1 MGKEGVG
8 GHTAVVRAPD
18 GEFRTFPLSKK
29 DKGEALF
36 CQVTKDLSIEEKEYF
51 SLCFYDRT
59 GVRHWLYNDKAI
71 GKQLKDLPWEFSYE
85 VKFFPT
91 QPTALTDESAR
102 FNLYQQLKKDI
113 LVGRLAASSEAYTVL
128 GGLQVQAE
136 IGDVQQSAEYEN
148 YLQTTQFSP
157 SPEPGQIDKIRQE
170 HHKHKGQTQDDA
182 ILGYL
187 DACKQLPMYG
197 VFLFPAKDNKNH
209 PVTVGISSFG
219 INIYREQAR
228 LHSFAW
234 QYIVKIRFRNHG
246 FHIDVK
252 PGQVHPKKVSTVS
265 YTMATHHDT
274 KRCWKCG
281 VEHHTFFR
289 LIQPEE
295 TPSGVH
301 FSFGSSRFGYHGRTQ
316 FQTKMAS
323 QLFDRPGSAT
333 VTRSGQP
340 LAARGTQSMENVNAA
355 DDAVH
360 HQAEHAH
367 RSFTAPDARQRK
379 RDIKVGELM
388 SDEELVYLPVQSPLS
403 AAYYTQEP
411 LTVSAAAASRGGA
424 AVRFAQEETPR
435 GTGTRKRP
443 RRLFGRDKA
452 EGSGA
457 VLLSAHLPANPEKT
471 ESLERQDEIPDVP
484 IGSISAVYS
493 KGYYA
498 TLPTQTTAK
507 PSPDELGRQGELA
520 GYPIRY
526 FVDVQ
531 HSGSSERYRT
541 SRLRHTGSEDTN
553 ETLDYANYLFPT
565 IEKEP
570 VGRLEKSSDLPAT
583 HLAEHVALKK
593 PQPTVPRKA
602 HKRKATKRGS
612 IDSDSSSNS
621 ISSDSKERQVRKPD
635 SRLLAFLRNIS
646 PRKSRDST
654 TQSSQYHYIST
665 DRYDGPMQ
673 SIPRHLD
680 IGHIPIP
687 AVEHVEYPLDHQQ
700 SKPQKEARQKAFVV
714 IEEETKTTKRF
725 FLFGRTRH
733 EGEEEVAD
741 IVDPYNLDTTAHE
754 GPLDDL
760 AHEKDLEGA
769 PLAEHATAYHHGE
782 SWRKSK
788 KEASPVLA
796 VETPEETQRTAVVY
810 LKEVPQDE
818 QPEVAETSID
828 EKKKRGFGF
837 HLPSLKFGSKKG
849 SKDISHEEPYPSTSD
864 KYEGPLDEVDREN
877 DLEKLPLEA
886 QPSEHKETKT
896 TKRFFLF
903 GRTRH
908 EGEEEV
914 ADIVDPYNLDTTA
927 HQGPLDD
934 LAHEKDLEGAPLA
947 EHATAYHHGES
958 WRKSKKEASPVLAVE
973 TPEETQRTAVVYLK
987 EVPQDGHPEV
997 AEASIDEK
1005 KKRGFGFHLPSFKI
1019 GGKKGSKDISHEE
1032 PYPSTSDKYEG
1043 PLDEVD
1049 PQPSEHKET
1058 KTTKRFFLFGRT
1070 RHEGEEEVADI
1081 VDPYNLDTTA
1091 HQGPLDD
1098 LAHEKDLEGAPLAE
1112 HATAYHH
1119 GESWRKSK
1127 KEASPVLAVET
1138 PEETQRTAVVY
1149 LKEVPQD
1156 GHPEV
1161 AEASIDEKKKRGFGF
1176 HLPSFKIGGKKG
1188 SKDISHEEPYPS
1200 TSDKYEGPL
1209 DEVDREHDLEKLPL
1223 EAQPSEHKET
1233 KTTKRFFLF
1242 GRTRHEG
1249 EEEVA
1254 DVVDPYNLD
1263 TTAHEGPLD
1272 DLAHEKDLEGAPL
1285 AEHAT
1290 AYHHGESW
1298 RKSKKEASPVLAVE
1312 TPEETQRTAVVYL
1325 KEIPQDEQ
1333 PEVAET
1339 SIDEKKKR
1347 GFGFHLPSLKFG
1359 SKKGSKD
1366 ISHEEPYPSTSDKYE
1381 GPLDEVDRENDLEK
1395 LPLEAQPSEHKETT
1409 TTKRFFLFGRTRHE
1423 GEEEVAD
1430 IVDPYNLDTTAHE
1443 GPLADLPRE
1452 QDLEGAPLAEHATAY
1467 HRGES
1472 WRKSK
1477 KEASPVLAVETP
1489 GETQRTAV
1497 VYLKEV
1503 PQDEQPEVAETS
1515 IDEKKKRGFG
1525 FHLPSFKIGGKKGSK
1540 DINHEEPYPSTSD
1553 KYEGPLDEV
1562 DRENDLEKLP
1572 LEAQSSEHKETKTT
1586 KRFFLFG
1593 RTRHEGEEEVAD
1605 IVDPY
1610 NLDTTAHEG
1619 PLDDLSHE
1627 KDLEGAPLAEH
1638 ATAYHHGESWRKSKK
1653 EASPVLAVETPE
1665 ETQRTA
1671 VVYLKEVPQD
1681 EQPEVAE
1688 TSIDEKK
1695 KRGFGFDLPS
1705 FKIGGKKGS
1714 KDISHEEPYPTT
1726 SDKYEGPL
1734 DEVDREN
1741 DLEKLPLEAQPSE
1754 HKETKTTKRFF
1765 LFGRTRHEGEEEVA
1779 DIVDPYNL
1787 DTTAHEGPLAD
1798 LPREQ
1803 DLEGAPLAE
1812 HATAYHHG
1820 ESWRKSKKEA
1830 SPVLAVETPEE
1841 TQRTAVVYLKEVP
1854 QDGHPEV
1861 AETSIDEKKK
1871 RGFGFHL
1878 PSFKIGGKK
1887 GSKDISNEEPYP
1899 STSDKSEGP
1908 LDEVDRENDLEKLPL
1923 EAQPSEHKETKT
1935 TTRFFLFGRTRHEGE
1950 EEVADIVDPYNL
1962 DTTAHEGPLADLPR
1976 EQDLEGAPLAEH
1988 ATAYHH
1994 GESWRKSKKEA
2005 SPVLAVETPEETQRT
2020 AVVYLKEV
2028 PQDEQPEVAETSIDE
2043 KKKRGFGFHLPSL
2056 KFGSKKGSK
2065 DINHEEPYP
2074 STSDKYEGP
2083 LDEVDRENDLEKLPL
2098 EAQPSEHKE
2107 TKTTK
2112 RFFLFGRT
2120 RHEGEE
2126 EVADIVDPYNLDT
2139 TAHEGPL
2146 ADLPR
2151 EQDLE
2156 GAPLAEHATAYHH
2169 GESWRKSKKEASPVL
2184 AVETPEETQRTAVV
2198 YLKEVPQD
2206 GHPEVAETSIDEK
2219 KKRGFGFH
2227 LPSFKI
2233 GGKKGSKDISNEEPY
2248 PSTSDKSEGPLD
2260 EVDRENDLEKLPLEA
2275 QPSEHKET
2283 KTTTRFFLFGR
2294 TRHEG
2299 EEEVADI
2306 VDPYNLDT
2314 TAHEGPL
2321 ADLPREQDLE
2331 GAPLA
2336 EHATAYHHGESWRKS
2351 KKEASPVLA
2360 VETPEETQRTAV
2372 VYLKEVPQDE
2382 QPEVAETSIDEKK
2395 KRGFGFHLPSLKFGS
2410 KKGSKDINHEEPY
2423 PSTSDKYEGP
2433 LDEVDRENDLEKLPL
2448 EAQSSEHKE
2457 TKTTKR
2463 FFLFG
2468 RTRHEGEEEV
2478 ADIVDPYNLD
2488 TTAHEGPLDDLSH
2501 EKDLEGAPLAE
2512 HATAYHHGESWR
2524 KSKKEASPV
2533 LAVETPEETQRT
2545 AVVYLKEVPQDEQPE
2560 VAETSIDEKKKR
2572 GFGFHLPSLKF
2583 GSKKGSKDISNE
2595 EPYPSTS
2602 DKYEGPLDEVDREND
2617 LEKLPLEAQPSE
2629 HKETK
2634 TTKRFFLFGRTRH
2647 EGEEEVADIVD
2658 PYNLDTTAHEGPL
2671 ADLPR
2676 EQDLEGAPLAEHAT
2690 AYHHGESWRK
2700 SKKEAS
2706 PVLAVET
2713 PEETQRTA
2721 VVYLKEVPQDEQ
2733 PEVAETSID
2742 EKKKRG
2748 FGFHLPSLK
2757 FGSKKG
2763 SKDINH
2769 EEPYP
2774 STSDKYEGPLDEV
2787 DRENDLEK
2795 LPLEAQSSEHKE
2807 TKTTKRFFLFGR
2819 TRHEGEEEVADIVDP
2834 YNLDTTAHE
2843 GPLDDLS
2850 HEKDLEGAPLAEHAT
2865 AYHHGESWRKS
2876 KKEASPV
2883 LAVETPEETQRTAVV
2898 YLKEVPQDEQPE
2910 VAETS
2915 IDEKKKRGFGF
2926 HLPSLKF
2933 GSKKG
2938 SKDISNEEPYP
2949 STSDKYE
2956 GPLDEVDR
2964 ENDLE
2969 KLPLE
2974 AQPSEH
2980 KETKTTKRFFLFGR
2994 TRHEGEEEVADIV
3007 DPYNLDTTA
3016 HEGPLADLPREQD
3029 LEGAPLAEHATA
3041 YHHGESWLKSKKEA
3055 SPVLAVETPEETQRT
3070 AVVYLKEVPQDEQP
3084 EVAET
3089 SIDEKK
3095 KRGFGFRLPSLKFGS
3110 KKGSTDINH
3119 EEPYPSTS
3127 DKYEGPLD
3135 EVDRENDLEK
3145 LPLEAQ
3151 SSEHKE
3157 TKTTKRFFLF
3167 GRTRHEGEE
3176 EVADIVDPYNLDTTA
3191 HEGPLDDLSHEKD
3204 LEGAPLAEHATAYH
3218 HGESWRKSKKEA
3230 SPVLAVET
3238 PEETQRTAVVYLK
3251 EVPQDEQPEVAETSI
3266 DEKKKRGFGFH
3277 LPSLKFGSKKGSK
3290 DISHEEPYPSTSDKY
3305 EGPLDE
3311 VDRENDLE
3319 KLPLEAQSSEHK
3331 ETKTTKRFFLFG
3343 RTRHEG
3349 EEEVA
3354 DIVDPYNLDT
3364 TAHEGPLDDL
3374 SHEKDLEGAPLAEH
3388 ATAYHHGE
3396 SWRKSKKEASPVL
3409 AVETP
3414 EETQRTAVVY
3424 LKEVPQD
3431 EQPEVAQ
3438 TSIDEKK
3445 KRGFGFHL
3453 PSLKFGSKKGSK
3465 DISNEEPYPS
3475 TSDKYEG
3482 PLDEVDRENDLEKLP
3497 LEAQPS
3503 EHKETK
3509 TTKRFFLFGRT
3520 RHEGEEEVAD
3530 IVDPYNLDTT
3540 AHEGPLADLPREQ
3553 DLEGAPLAEHATAYH
3568 HGESWRKS
3576 KKEASPVLAVET
3588 PEETQRT
3595 AVVYLKEVPQD
3606 EQPEVAETSIDE
3618 KKKRGFG
3625 FHLPSLKFGSK
3636 KGSKDINHEEP
3647 YPSTSDKYEG
3657 SLDEVD
3663 PSTRETK
3670 TTKRFFLFGRTRHEG
3685 EEEVADI
3692 VDPYNLDTTAHEGP
3706 LDDLS
3711 HEKDLEG
3718 APLAEHATAYHHGE
3732 SWRKSKKEASPVL
3745 ATSIDEKK
3753 KRGFGFHLPSL
3764 KFGSKKGSKDI
3775 SNEEPYP
3782 STSDKYEGP
3791 LDEVDRENDLE
3802 KLPLEAQPSEHK
3814 ETKTTKRFF
3823 LFGRTRHEG
3832 EEEVADIVDPYNLD
3846 TTAHEGPL
3854 ADLPREQDLE
3864 GAPLAEHATAYHHGE
3879 SWLKSKKEASP
3890 VLAVETPE
3898 ETQRTAVVYLKEV
3911 PQDEQP
3917 EVAETSIDEKKKRGF
3932 GFHLPSLNFGSKKGS
3947 KDINH
3952 EEPYP
3957 STSDKY
3963 EGPLDEVDREND
3975 LEKLPLEAQS
3985 SEHKETKT
3993 TKRFFLFGRTRHE
4006 GEEEVADIVDPYNL
4020 DTTAHEGPLDDL
4032 SHEKDLEGAPLAE
4045 HATAYHHGESWRKSK
4060 KEASPVL
4067 AVETPEETQR
4077 TAVVYLKEVPQDEQP
4092 EVAETSIDEKKKRG
4106 FGFRLP
4112 SLKFGSKKGSTD
4124 INHEEPYPSTSD
4136 KYEGPLDEVDR
4147 ENDLEKLPLEA
4158 QSSEH
4163 KETKT
4168 TKRFFLFGRTR
4179 HEGEEE
4185 VADIVDPYNLDTT
4198 AHEGPLDDLS
4208 HEKDLE
4214 GAPLAEHATA
4224 YHPGESWR
4232 KSKKEASPVLAVE
4245 TPEETQRTAVVYLK
4259 EVPQDEQPEVAETSI
4274 DEKKKR
4280 GFGFHLPSLNFGS
4293 KKGSKDINHEEPYP
4307 STSDKYEGPLDEVD
4321 RENDL
4326 EKLPLEAQ
4334 SSEHKETKTTKRFFL
4349 FGRTR
4354 HEGEEEVADIV
4365 DPYNLD
4371 TTAHEGPLDDL
4382 SHEKDLEGAPL
4393 AEHATAYH
4401 HGESWRK
4408 SKKEAS
4414 PVLAVETPEETQ
4426 RTAVVYLK
4434 EVPQDEQ
4441 PEVAETSI
4449 DEKKKRGFG
4458 FHLPSLKFGS
4468 KKGSKDISHEEPY
4481 PSTSDNEHK
4490 ETKTTKRFFLFGR
4503 TRHEGEEEVADI
4515 VDPYNLDTTAH
4526 EGPLDDL
4533 SHEKDL
4539 EGAPLAEH
4547 ATAYHHGESWRKSKK
4562 EASPV
4567 LAVET
4572 PEETQRTAVVYLKE
4586 VPQDEQPE
4594 VAETSI
4600 DEKKKRGFGFHLP
4613 SLKFGSKKG
4622 SKDIS
4627 NEEPYPST
4635 SDKYEGPL
4643 DEVDREN
4650 DLEKLPLEAQPSEHK
4665 ETKTTKRFFLFGR
4678 TRHEGEEEVADIVD
4692 PYNLDTTAHE
4702 GPLADLPREQDL
4714 EGAPL
4719 AEHATAYHHGESWRK
4734 SKKEASPVLAVETPE
4749 ETQRTAVVYLK
4760 EVPQDEQPEVAETS
4774 IDEKKKR
4781 GFGFRLP
4788 SLKFG
4793 SKKGSTD
4800 INHEEPYPSTSDKY
4814 EGPLDEVDRENDLEK
4829 LPLEAQ
4835 SSEHKETKTTKRFFL
4850 FGRTRHEGEE
4860 EVADIVDPYN
4870 LDTTAHEGPLD
4881 DLSHEKDLEGAP
4893 LAEHATAYHHGES
4906 WRKSKK
4912 EASPVLAVE
4921 TPEETQRTAVVY
4933 LKEVPQDEQPEVAE
4947 TSIDE
4952 KKKRG
4957 FGFHL
4962 PSLKFGSKK
4971 GSKDISN
4978 EEPYPSTS
4986 DKYEGPLD
4994 EVDRENDLEKLPLE
5008 AQPSEHKETKTT
5020 KRFFLFGRTRHEG
5033 EEEVADIVDPYNLDT
5048 TAHEGPLAD
5057 LPREQDLEGAPLAE
5071 HATAYHHGESW
5082 RKSKKEASP
5091 VLAVETPEETQR
5103 TAVVYLKEV
5112 PQDEQPEVAE
5122 TSIDEKKKRGF
5133 GFHLPSL
5140 KSLIPR
5146 LPDKYEGPLDEV
5158 DRENDLEKLPLEA
5171 QSSEHKETKTT
5182 KRFFLFGRTRHEGE
5196 EEVADIVDPYNLDT
5210 TAHEGPLDDLSH
5222 EKDLEGAPLAEH
5234 ATAYHHGESWRKSK
5248 KEASPVLAVET
5259 PEETQRTAVV
5269 YLKEVPQD
5277 EQPEVA
5283 ETSIDEKKKRGFGF
5297 HLPSLKFGSKKG
5309 SKDISNEE
5317 PYPSTSDKYEGPLD
5331 EVDRENDLEKL
5342 PLEAQPS
5349 EHKETKTTKRFFL
5362 FGRTRHEGEEEVADI
5377 VDPYNLDTTA
5387 HEGPLADLP
5396 REQDLEGA
5404 PLAEH
5409 ATAYH
5414 HGESWRKSKKEAS
5427 PVLAVETPEETQRTA
5442 VVYLKEVPQDEQP
5455 EVAETSIDEKKKRG
5469 FGFHLPSLKFG
5480 SKKGSKDINHE
5491 EPYPSTSDKYEGPL
5505 DEVDR
5510 ENDLEKLPL
5519 EAQSSEHK
5527 ETKTTKRFF
5536 LFGRTRHEGE
5546 EEVADIV
5553 DPYNLDTTAHEGP
5566 LDDLSH
5572 EKDLEG
5578 APLAEHATA
5587 YHHGESWRKSK
5598 KEESP
5603 VLAVETPEEPQ
5614 RTAVVYL
5621 KEVPQDEQPEVAEI
5635 SIDEKKKRSFGFHL
5649 PSLKFG
5655 SKKGSKD
5662 ISHEEPYPSTSDK
5675 YDGPLD
5681 EVDRENDLEKLP
5693 IGAETSAEQSKQ
5705 ERGKEGRRIRWSV
5718 SLPTKSLR
5726 IFERLRHGG
5735 EEEVADPVA
5744 QSYQVPVI
5752 DESVDTQLGYSNMP
5766 HSELAVFPKLPS
5778 ERPVLPLVQRLRTF
5792 ARLTHAGHVEFV
5804 EREQIDWSS
5813 YPGTTIYEGEY
5824 DLTALNPDL
5833 SHSVLNTTCSP
5844 YHPGEYQRLPSLP
5857 KYTPTKSYQPQ
5868 LSTEADKS
5876 PVLALEP
5883 LAELESRLWNLQDQF
5898 EGTEIVEVRIEKRCE
5913 IELHPQYTLE
5923 KRLRGGAGGGVAWV
5937 PVSSPGKNP
5946 EKQGTDA
5953 AAATTAMPAGKSLLQ
5968 RLGLA
5973 KAGAGSTKDGKQKKS
5988 KKGHKGQEN
5997 TVDTSST
6004 SSDSEEE
6011 KALVVVRQTTNTH
6024 ASSRPGAEVPPQTMH
6039 YTPADASCGV
6049 VIREEKDQTTYR
6061 LTGKGLTP
6069 HVDPKDPE
6077 SGQPHTTV
6085 QRWQETNIMPDQV
6098 VQEVDDDGHTVTR
6111 TIKTSQVKS
6120 TVQKQTFQ
6128 NFTIPEDENGVST
6141 VERVHEQVVPR
6152 VSPSKQGKVYETHT
6166 RTVAYENGSQ
6176 KEQELPGEFVSSKT
6190 VTSGNRT
6197 VETVTYKTERD
6208 GVVETHVEHRVTIH
6222 SDDAIDHDAE
6232 LSRAIMEATQ
6242 SNPEMTVEK
6251 IEVVQEA
6258 KQ

>member
-388 SDEELVYLPVQSPLS
+388 SDEELVYLPVESPLS

-411 LTVSAAAASRGGA
+411 LTASAAAASRGGA

-443 RRLFGRDKA
+443 RRLFGRDKGQ
-452 EGSGA
+452 GSGA

-471 ESLERQDEIPDVP
+471 ESLERQEEIPDVP

-700 SKPQKEARQKAFVV
+700 SKQQKEARQKTVV
-714 IEEETKTTKRF
+714 VVEEETKTTKRF

-796 VETPEETQRTAVVY
+796 VETPEETQRTAVVYLKEVPQDEQPEVDETSIDEKKKRGFGFHLPSLKFGSKKGSKDISHEEPYPSTSDKYEGPLDEVDRENDLEKLPLEAQPSEHKETKTTKRFFLFGRTRHEGEEEVADIVDPYNLDTTAHEGPLEDLAHEKDLEGAPLAEHATAYHHGESWRKSKKEASPVLAVETPEEPQRTAVVYLKEVPQDEHPEVAETSIDEKKKRGFGFHLPSFKFGRKKGSKDISHEEPYPSTSDKYEGPLDEVDRENDLEKLPLEAQPSEHKETKKTKRFFLFGRTRHEGEEEVADIVDPYNLDTTAHEGPLDDLAHEKDLEGAPLAEHATAYHHGESWRKSKKEASPVLAVETPEKPQRTAVVY

-927 HQGPLDD
+927 H
-934 LAHEKDLEGAPLA
+934 
-947 EHATAYHHGES
+947 
-958 WRKSKKEASPVLAVE
+958 
-973 TPEETQRTAVVYLK
+973 
-987 EVPQDGHPEV
+987 
-997 AEASIDEK
+997 
-1005 KKRGFGFHLPSFKI
+1005 
-1019 GGKKGSKDISHEE
+1019 
-1032 PYPSTSDKYEG
+1032 
-1043 PLDEVD
+1043 
-1049 PQPSEHKET
+1049 
-1058 KTTKRFFLFGRT
+1058 
-1070 RHEGEEEVADI
+1070 
-1081 VDPYNLDTTA
+1081 
-1091 HQGPLDD
+1091 
-1098 LAHEKDLEGAPLAE
+1098 
-1112 HATAYHH
+1112 
-1119 GESWRKSK
+1119 
-1127 KEASPVLAVET
+1127 
-1138 PEETQRTAVVY
+1138 
-1149 LKEVPQD
+1149 
-1156 GHPEV
+1156 
-1161 AEASIDEKKKRGFGF
+1161 
-1176 HLPSFKIGGKKG
+1176 
-1188 SKDISHEEPYPS
+1188 
-1200 TSDKYEGPL
+1200 
-1209 DEVDREHDLEKLPL
+1209 
-1223 EAQPSEHKET
+1223 
-1233 KTTKRFFLF
+1233 
-1242 GRTRHEG
+1242 
-1249 EEEVA
+1249 
-1254 DVVDPYNLD
+1254 
-1263 TTAHEGPLD
+1263 EGPLD

-1312 TPEETQRTAVVYL
+1312 TPEEA
-1325 KEIPQDEQ
+1325 
-1333 PEVAET
+1333 
-1339 SIDEKKKR
+1339 
-1347 GFGFHLPSLKFG
+1347 
-1359 SKKGSKD
+1359 
-1366 ISHEEPYPSTSDKYE
+1366 
-1381 GPLDEVDRENDLEK
+1381 
-1395 LPLEAQPSEHKETT
+1395 
-1409 TTKRFFLFGRTRHE
+1409 
-1423 GEEEVAD
+1423 
-1430 IVDPYNLDTTAHE
+1430 
-1443 GPLADLPRE
+1443 
-1452 QDLEGAPLAEHATAY
+1452 
-1467 HRGES
+1467 
-1472 WRKSK
+1472 
-1477 KEASPVLAVETP
+1477 
-1489 GETQRTAV
+1489 QRTAV

-1503 PQDEQPEVAETS
+1503 PQDEQPE
-1515 IDEKKKRGFG
+1515 
-1525 FHLPSFKIGGKKGSK
+1525 L
-1540 DINHEEPYPSTSD
+1540 
-1553 KYEGPLDEV
+1553 
-1562 DRENDLEKLP
+1562 
-1572 LEAQSSEHKETKTT
+1572 
-1586 KRFFLFG
+1586 
-1593 RTRHEGEEEVAD
+1593 
-1605 IVDPY
+1605 
-1610 NLDTTAHEG
+1610 
-1619 PLDDLSHE
+1619 
-1627 KDLEGAPLAEH
+1627 
-1638 ATAYHHGESWRKSKK
+1638 
-1653 EASPVLAVETPE
+1653 
-1665 ETQRTA
+1665 
-1671 VVYLKEVPQD
+1671 
-1681 EQPEVAE
+1681 
-1688 TSIDEKK
+1688 
-1695 KRGFGFDLPS
+1695 
-1705 FKIGGKKGS
+1705 
-1714 KDISHEEPYPTT
+1714 
-1726 SDKYEGPL
+1726 
-1734 DEVDREN
+1734 
-1741 DLEKLPLEAQPSE
+1741 
-1754 HKETKTTKRFF
+1754 
-1765 LFGRTRHEGEEEVA
+1765 
-1779 DIVDPYNL
+1779 
-1787 DTTAHEGPLAD
+1787 
-1798 LPREQ
+1798 
-1803 DLEGAPLAE
+1803 
-1812 HATAYHHG
+1812 
-1820 ESWRKSKKEA
+1820 
-1830 SPVLAVETPEE
+1830 
-1841 TQRTAVVYLKEVP
+1841 
-1854 QDGHPEV
+1854 

-1887 GSKDISNEEPYP
+1887 GSKDIS
-1899 STSDKSEGP
+1899 
-1908 LDEVDRENDLEKLPL
+1908 
-1923 EAQPSEHKETKT
+1923 
-1935 TTRFFLFGRTRHEGE
+1935 
-1950 EEVADIVDPYNL
+1950 
-1962 DTTAHEGPLADLPR
+1962 
-1976 EQDLEGAPLAEH
+1976 
-1988 ATAYHH
+1988 
-1994 GESWRKSKKEA
+1994 
-2005 SPVLAVETPEETQRT
+2005 
-2020 AVVYLKEV
+2020 
-2028 PQDEQPEVAETSIDE
+2028 
-2043 KKKRGFGFHLPSL
+2043 
-2056 KFGSKKGSK
+2056 
-2065 DINHEEPYP
+2065 HEEPYP

-2169 GESWRKSKKEASPVL
+2169 GESWRKL
-2184 AVETPEETQRTAVV
+2184 
-2198 YLKEVPQD
+2198 
-2206 GHPEVAETSIDEK
+2206 
-2219 KKRGFGFH
+2219 
-2227 LPSFKI
+2227 
-2233 GGKKGSKDISNEEPY
+2233 
-2248 PSTSDKSEGPLD
+2248 
-2260 EVDRENDLEKLPLEA
+2260 
-2275 QPSEHKET
+2275 
-2283 KTTTRFFLFGR
+2283 
-2294 TRHEG
+2294 
-2299 EEEVADI
+2299 
-2306 VDPYNLDT
+2306 
-2314 TAHEGPL
+2314 
-2321 ADLPREQDLE
+2321 
-2331 GAPLA
+2331 
-2336 EHATAYHHGESWRKS
+2336 
-2351 KKEASPVLA
+2351 
-2360 VETPEETQRTAV
+2360 
-2372 VYLKEVPQDE
+2372 
-2382 QPEVAETSIDEKK
+2382 
-2395 KRGFGFHLPSLKFGS
+2395 
-2410 KKGSKDINHEEPY
+2410 
-2423 PSTSDKYEGP
+2423 
-2433 LDEVDRENDLEKLPL
+2433 
-2448 EAQSSEHKE
+2448 
-2457 TKTTKR
+2457 
-2463 FFLFG
+2463 
-2468 RTRHEGEEEV
+2468 
-2478 ADIVDPYNLD
+2478 
-2488 TTAHEGPLDDLSH
+2488 
-2501 EKDLEGAPLAE
+2501 
-2512 HATAYHHGESWR
+2512 
-2524 KSKKEASPV
+2524 KKEASPV

-2583 GSKKGSKDISNE
+2583 GSKKGSKDISHEKPYPSTSDKYEGPLDEVDRENDLEKLPLEAQPSEHKETKTTKRFFLFGRTRHEGEEEVADIVDPYNLDTTAHEGPLADLLTRKDLEGAPLAEHATAYHHGESWRKSKKEGSPVLAVETPEETQRTAVVYLKEVPQDEQPELAETSIDEKKKRGFGFHLPSFKIGGKKGSKDISHE

-2763 SKDINH
+2763 SKDISHEEPYPSTSDKYEGPLDQVDRENDLEKLPLEAQPSEHKETKTTKRFFLFGRTRHEGEEEVADIVDPYNLDTTAHEGPLADLPREQDLEGAPLAEHATAYHHGESWRKSKKEASPVLAVETPEETQRTAVVYLKEVPQDEQPEVAETSIDEKKKRGFGFHLPSFKIGGKKGSKDISH

-2795 LPLEAQSSEHKE
+2795 LPLEAQPSEHKE

-2883 LAVETPEETQRTAVV
+2883 LAVETPEEAQRTTVV

-2926 HLPSLKF
+2926 HLPSFKI
-2933 GSKKG
+2933 GGKKG
-2938 SKDISNEEPYP
+2938 SKDISHEEPYP

-3016 HEGPLADLPREQD
+3016 HEGPPADLPREQ
-3029 LEGAPLAEHATA
+3029 
-3041 YHHGESWLKSKKEA
+3041 
-3055 SPVLAVETPEETQRT
+3055 
-3070 AVVYLKEVPQDEQP
+3070 
-3084 EVAET
+3084 
-3089 SIDEKK
+3089 
-3095 KRGFGFRLPSLKFGS
+3095 
-3110 KKGSTDINH
+3110 
-3119 EEPYPSTS
+3119 
-3127 DKYEGPLD
+3127 
-3135 EVDRENDLEK
+3135 
-3145 LPLEAQ
+3145 
-3151 SSEHKE
+3151 
-3157 TKTTKRFFLF
+3157 
-3167 GRTRHEGEE
+3167 
-3176 EVADIVDPYNLDTTA
+3176 
-3191 HEGPLDDLSHEKD
+3191 D

-3290 DISHEEPYPSTSDKY
+3290 DISHEEPYASTSDKY
-3305 EGPLDE
+3305 EGPLDQ

-3319 KLPLEAQSSEHK
+3319 KLPLEAQPSEHK

-3364 TAHEGPLDDL
+3364 TAHEGPLADL
-3374 SHEKDLEGAPLAEH
+3374 PREQDLEGAPLAEHATAYHHGESWRKSKKEGSPVLAVETPEETQRTAVVYLKEVPQDEQPEVAETSIDEKKKRGFGFHLPSFKIGGKKGSKDISHEEPYPSTSDKYEGPLDEVDRENDLEKLLFEAQPSEHKETKTTKRFFLFGRTRHEGEEEVADIVDPYNLDTTAHEGPLADLPREQDLEGAPLAEH

-3431 EQPEVAQ
+3431 EQPEVAE

-3453 PSLKFGSKKGSK
+3453 PSLKFGSKKRSK
-3465 DISNEEPYPS
+3465 DISHEEPYPS

-3625 FHLPSLKFGSK
+3625 FHLPSFKIG
-3636 KGSKDINHEEP
+3636 G
-3647 YPSTSDKYEG
+3647 
-3657 SLDEVD
+3657 
-3663 PSTRETK
+3663 
-3670 TTKRFFLFGRTRHEG
+3670 
-3685 EEEVADI
+3685 
-3692 VDPYNLDTTAHEGP
+3692 
-3706 LDDLS
+3706 
-3711 HEKDLEG
+3711 
-3718 APLAEHATAYHHGE
+3718 
-3732 SWRKSKKEASPVL
+3732 
-3745 ATSIDEKK
+3745 
-3753 KRGFGFHLPSL
+3753 
-3764 KFGSKKGSKDI
+3764 KKGSKDI
-3775 SNEEPYP
+3775 SHEEPYP

-3802 KLPLEAQPSEHK
+3802 KLPLEAQP
-3814 ETKTTKRFF
+3814 
-3823 LFGRTRHEG
+3823 
-3832 EEEVADIVDPYNLD
+3832 
-3846 TTAHEGPL
+3846 
-3854 ADLPREQDLE
+3854 
-3864 GAPLAEHATAYHHGE
+3864 
-3879 SWLKSKKEASP
+3879 
-3890 VLAVETPE
+3890 
-3898 ETQRTAVVYLKEV
+3898 
-3911 PQDEQP
+3911 
-3917 EVAETSIDEKKKRGF
+3917 
-3932 GFHLPSLNFGSKKGS
+3932 
-3947 KDINH
+3947 
-3952 EEPYP
+3952 
-3957 STSDKY
+3957 
-3963 EGPLDEVDREND
+3963 
-3975 LEKLPLEAQS
+3975 

-4067 AVETPEETQR
+4067 AVETPEE
-4077 TAVVYLKEVPQDEQP
+4077 A
-4092 EVAETSIDEKKKRG
+4092 
-4106 FGFRLP
+4106 
-4112 SLKFGSKKGSTD
+4112 
-4124 INHEEPYPSTSD
+4124 
-4136 KYEGPLDEVDR
+4136 
-4147 ENDLEKLPLEA
+4147 
-4158 QSSEH
+4158 
-4163 KETKT
+4163 
-4168 TKRFFLFGRTR
+4168 
-4179 HEGEEE
+4179 
-4185 VADIVDPYNLDTT
+4185 
-4198 AHEGPLDDLS
+4198 
-4208 HEKDLE
+4208 
-4214 GAPLAEHATA
+4214 
-4224 YHPGESWR
+4224 
-4232 KSKKEASPVLAVE
+4232 
-4245 TPEETQRTAVVYLK
+4245 QRTAVVYLK

-4280 GFGFHLPSLNFGS
+4280 GFGFHLPSFKIG
-4293 KKGSKDINHEEPYP
+4293 G
-4307 STSDKYEGPLDEVD
+4307 
-4321 RENDL
+4321 
-4326 EKLPLEAQ
+4326 
-4334 SSEHKETKTTKRFFL
+4334 
-4349 FGRTR
+4349 
-4354 HEGEEEVADIV
+4354 
-4365 DPYNLD
+4365 
-4371 TTAHEGPLDDL
+4371 
-4382 SHEKDLEGAPL
+4382 
-4393 AEHATAYH
+4393 
-4401 HGESWRK
+4401 
-4408 SKKEAS
+4408 
-4414 PVLAVETPEETQ
+4414 
-4426 RTAVVYLK
+4426 
-4434 EVPQDEQ
+4434 
-4441 PEVAETSI
+4441 
-4449 DEKKKRGFG
+4449 
-4458 FHLPSLKFGS
+4458 

-4481 PSTSDNEHK
+4481 PSTSD
-4490 ETKTTKRFFLFGR
+4490 
-4503 TRHEGEEEVADI
+4503 
-4515 VDPYNLDTTAH
+4515 
-4526 EGPLDDL
+4526 
-4533 SHEKDL
+4533 
-4539 EGAPLAEH
+4539 
-4547 ATAYHHGESWRKSKK
+4547 
-4562 EASPV
+4562 
-4567 LAVET
+4567 
-4572 PEETQRTAVVYLKE
+4572 
-4586 VPQDEQPE
+4586 
-4594 VAETSI
+4594 
-4600 DEKKKRGFGFHLP
+4600 
-4613 SLKFGSKKG
+4613 
-4622 SKDIS
+4622 
-4627 NEEPYPST
+4627 
-4635 SDKYEGPL
+4635 KYEGPL
-4643 DEVDREN
+4643 DQVDREN

-4678 TRHEGEEEVADIVD
+4678 TRHEGEEE
-4692 PYNLDTTAHE
+4692 
-4702 GPLADLPREQDL
+4702 DLL
-4714 EGAPL
+4714 L
-4719 AEHATAYHHGESWRK
+4719 TFS
-4734 SKKEASPVLAVETPE
+4734 
-4749 ETQRTAVVYLK
+4749 
-4760 EVPQDEQPEVAETS
+4760 
-4774 IDEKKKR
+4774 
-4781 GFGFRLP
+4781 
-4788 SLKFG
+4788 
-4793 SKKGSTD
+4793 
-4800 INHEEPYPSTSDKY
+4800 
-4814 EGPLDEVDRENDLEK
+4814 
-4829 LPLEAQ
+4829 
-4835 SSEHKETKTTKRFFL
+4835 
-4850 FGRTRHEGEE
+4850 
-4860 EVADIVDPYN
+4860 
-4870 LDTTAHEGPLD
+4870 
-4881 DLSHEKDLEGAP
+4881 
-4893 LAEHATAYHHGES
+4893 
-4906 WRKSKK
+4906 
-4912 EASPVLAVE
+4912 
-4921 TPEETQRTAVVY
+4921 
-4933 LKEVPQDEQPEVAE
+4933 
-4947 TSIDE
+4947 
-4952 KKKRG
+4952 
-4957 FGFHL
+4957 
-4962 PSLKFGSKK
+4962 
-4971 GSKDISN
+4971 
-4978 EEPYPSTS
+4978 
-4986 DKYEGPLD
+4986 
-4994 EVDRENDLEKLPLE
+4994 
-5008 AQPSEHKETKTT
+5008 
-5020 KRFFLFGRTRHEG
+5020 
-5033 EEEVADIVDPYNLDT
+5033 
-5048 TAHEGPLAD
+5048 
-5057 LPREQDLEGAPLAE
+5057 REQDLEGAPLAE

-5133 GFHLPSL
+5133 GFHLPSF
-5140 KSLIPR
+5140 KI
-5146 LPDKYEGPLDEV
+5146 G
-5158 DRENDLEKLPLEA
+5158 
-5171 QSSEHKETKTT
+5171 
-5182 KRFFLFGRTRHEGE
+5182 G
-5196 EEVADIVDPYNLDT
+5196 
-5210 TAHEGPLDDLSH
+5210 
-5222 EKDLEGAPLAEH
+5222 
-5234 ATAYHHGESWRKSK
+5234 
-5248 KEASPVLAVET
+5248 
-5259 PEETQRTAVV
+5259 
-5269 YLKEVPQD
+5269 
-5277 EQPEVA
+5277 
-5283 ETSIDEKKKRGFGF
+5283 
-5297 HLPSLKFGSKKG
+5297 KKG
-5309 SKDISNEE
+5309 SKDISHEE

-5331 EVDRENDLEKL
+5331 QVDRENDLEKL

-5480 SKKGSKDINHE
+5480 SKKGSKDISHEEPYASTSDKYEGPLDQVDRENDLEKLPLEAQPSEHKETKTTKRFFLFGRTRHEGEEEDLLLTFSREQDLEGAPLAEHATAYHHGESWRKSKKEASPVLAVETPEETQRTAVVYLKEVPQDEQPEVAETSIDEKKKRGFGFHLPSLKFGSKKGSKDISHE

-5505 DEVDR
+5505 DQVDR

-5519 EAQSSEHK
+5519 EAQPSEHK

-5566 LDDLSH
+5566 LADLPREQDLEGAPLAEHATAYHHGESWRKSKKEASPVLAVETPEETQRTAVVYLKEVPQDEQPEVAETSIDEKKKRGFGFHLPSFKIGGKKGSKDISHEEPYPSTSDKYEGPLDEVDRENDLEKLPLEAQPSEHKETKTTKRFFLFGRTRHEGEEEVADIVDPYNPDTTAHEGPPADLPREQDLEGAPLAEHATAYHHGESWRKSKKEASPVLAVETPEETQRTAVVYLKEVPQDEQPEVAETSIDEKKKRGFGFHLPSFKIGGKKGSKDISHEEPYASTSDNEHKETKTTKRFFLFGRTRHEGEEEVADIVDPYNLDTTAHEGPLADLPREQDLEGAPLAEHATAYHHGESWRKSKKEASPVLAVETPEETQRTAVVYLKEVPQDEQPEVAETSIDEKKKRGFGFHLPSLKFGSKKGSKDISHEEPYASTSDKYEGPLDQVDRENDLEKLPLEAQPSEHKETKTTKRFFLFGRTRHEGEEEVADIVDPYNLDTTAHEGPLADLPREQDLEGAPLAEHATAYHHGESWRKSKKEASPVLAVETPEETQRTAVVYLKEVPQDEQPEVAETSIDEKKKRGFGFHLPSFKIGGKKGSKDISHEEPYPSTSDKYEGPLDEVDRENDLEKLPLEAQPSEHKETKTTKRFFLFGRTRHEGEEEVADIVDPYNLDTTAHEGPLADLPREQDLEGAPLAEHATAYHHGDSWRKSKKEASPVLAVETPEETQRTAVVYLKEVPQDEQPEVAETSIDEKKKRGFGFHLPSFKIGGKKGSKDISHEEPYPSTSDKYEGPLDEVDRENDLEKLPLEAQPSEHKETKTTKRFFLFGRTRHEGEEEVADIVDPYNLDTTAHEGPPADLPREQDLEGAPLAEHATAYHHGESWRKSKKEASPVLAVETPEETQRTAVVYLKEVPQDEQPEVAETSIDEKKKRGFGFHLPSLKFGSKKGSKDISHEEPYPSTSDKYEGPLDQVDRENDLEKLPLEAQPSEHKETKTTKRFFLFGRTRHEGEEEVADIVDPYNLDTTAHEGPLADLSH

-5598 KEESP
+5598 KEASP
-5603 VLAVETPEEPQ
+5603 VLAVETPEETQ

-5621 KEVPQDEQPEVAEI
+5621 KEVPQDEQPEVAET
-5635 SIDEKKKRSFGFHL
+5635 SIDEKKKRGFGFHL
-5649 PSLKFG
+5649 PSFKIG
-5655 SKKGSKD
+5655 GKKGSKD

-5675 YDGPLD
+5675 YEGPLD

-5778 ERPVLPLVQRLRTF
+5778 ERPVLALVQRLKTF

-5824 DLTALNPDL
+5824 DLTTLNPDL
-5833 SHSVLNTTCSP
+5833 SHSIFSTTCSP

-5937 PVSSPGKNP
+5937 PVSSPGKSP

-5953 AAATTAMPAGKSLLQ
+5953 AAAATTTMPAGKSLLQ